1 MQVMD
6 IVNFYQSAGLG
17 DPAAAKADVW
27 EKMKG
32 AAGGESGLWDND
44 APSPGGMG
52 LTGPSPPG
60 KMSREPSQEG
70 VQQQMGNPKFNNPVS
85 PDRPPS
91 TSLAFSDLAA
101 ASNL

>member
-1 MQVMD
+1 MD

-32 AAGGESGLWDND
+32 AAGGESGVWEND
-44 APSPGGMG
+44 GPSLGGTG
-52 LTGPSPPG
+52 LTGPSAPG

-70 VQQQMGNPKFNNPVS
+70 AQLQQGNSKFHNPVS
-85 PDRPPS
+85 PAISVPS
-91 TSLAFSDLAA
+91 SGWPMFVRVAA
-101 ASNL
+101 R